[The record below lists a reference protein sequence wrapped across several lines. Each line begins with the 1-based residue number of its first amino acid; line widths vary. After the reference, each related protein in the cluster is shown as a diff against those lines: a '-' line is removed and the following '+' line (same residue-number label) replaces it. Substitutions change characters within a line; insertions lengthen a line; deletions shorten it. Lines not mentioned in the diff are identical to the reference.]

1 MSLYENINKR
11 KKAKTSRSKKD
22 STISPESYANMKA
35 GFPKKAKGG
44 KVTSSKKD
52 LKNIVGELKNASK
65 MHLGQSKTID
75 KHLKL
80 MNQGGKM
87 TGPSHAKGGI
97 PIEVEGDEY
106 VIKKSSAKKIGY
118 DNLDYMN
125 EYGKIPTVDARKRSK
140 KDA

>member
-11 KKAKTSRSKKD
+11 KKLGISRSKKK

-35 GFPKKAKGG
+35 GFPKKNK
-44 KVTSSKKD
+44 
-52 LKNIVGELKNASK
+52 
-65 MHLGQSKTID
+65 
-75 KHLKL
+75 
-80 MNQGGKM
+80 GGKM

-118 DNLDYMN
+118 DVLDYMN
-125 EYGKIPTVDARKRSK
+125 KYGKIPTTDARKRSK
-140 KDA
+140 KNA